1 MVNYGN
7 GFTWSEV
14 YTIVVKLY
22 KGETMSKKNT
32 NEGLFSTAR
41 KFSDAFFNGLQKNT
55 QDKFIQRAKKA
66 GTPKALTDKMEKI
79 RKEKAELD
87 ALIKKYSK

>member
-1 MVNYGN
+1 
-7 GFTWSEV
+7 
-14 YTIVVKLY
+14 
-22 KGETMSKKNT
+22 MSKKNT

-79 RKEKAELD
+79 RKEKAEID

>member
-1 MVNYGN
+1 
-7 GFTWSEV
+7 
-14 YTIVVKLY
+14 
-22 KGETMSKKNT
+22 MSKKNT

-55 QDKFIQRAKKA
+55 QDKFIQLAKKA

>member
-1 MVNYGN
+1 
-7 GFTWSEV
+7 
-14 YTIVVKLY
+14 
-22 KGETMSKKNT
+22 MSKKNT

-79 RKEKAELD
+79 RKENGGDCHRE
-87 ALIKKYSK
+87 

>member
-1 MVNYGN
+1 
-7 GFTWSEV
+7 
-14 YTIVVKLY
+14 
-22 KGETMSKKNT
+22 MSKKNT